1 MNFEDFNFFQEL
13 KKQPSIEEIWL
24 YGSRARGDFSD
35 RSDIDIAILCPSA
48 TSEEWM
54 KIEEILDSADTLLKI
69 DGLRFETLPPSDKLR
84 KNILKF
90 KKVLYKKGLGTMEKE
105 FWKDYFETLGQ
116 AVQRLEEILN
126 HPDLQTIDY
135 LQDATIQRFEFCIE
149 LYWKILK
156 KFLSYEE
163 VETTTPR
170 DVLQKA
176 YQFNLIDDEKIWL
189 QMMHDRNRTSHVY
202 KQEEAKRV
210 FENIIHYGPV
220 LTRNYEKLRIK
231 FYSE

>member
-1 MNFEDFNFFQEL
+1 MNFDDFKFFHEL
-13 KKQPSIEEIWL
+13 KKQPSIEEIWV
-24 YGSRARGDFSD
+24 YGSRARGDFSN
-35 RSDIDIAILCPSA
+35 RSDIDLAIICPSA
-48 TSEEWM
+48 TPEAWM
-54 KIEEILDSADTLLKI
+54 EIEEILDSADTLLKI
-69 DGLRFETLPPSDKLR
+69 DGIRFDTLPSSDALR
-84 KNILKF
+84 QNIIKF
-90 KKVLYKKGLGTMEKE
+90 KKVLYKKGSGIMEKE
-105 FWKDYFETLGQ
+105 FWRDYFETLGQ
-116 AVQRLEEILN
+116 AVQRLQELLQ
-126 HPDLQTIDY
+126 HPDLQKIDY

-170 DVLQKA
+170 DVLKKA

-202 KQEEAKRV
+202 KQEIAKQV
-210 FENIIHYGPV
+210 FENIILYGPV
-220 LTRNYEKLRIK
+220 LEKNYEKLKVK